1 MKSTLSIP
9 FLCQVSAF
17 LLPLVS
23 ASPAGTASTLRYVS
37 GSVSD
42 VANSMKYTDESVFT
56 LGSDGVLRTFSK
68 DRQVLDYR
76 QLDPQQARDLAA
88 KQVDAWERSGKPV
101 PDSVVAVAKSSVD
114 GRLVTDIDQLMNPEE
129 KPAVVEGQSEASVS
143 QNARR
148 SPGTL
153 FRRAGPRVC
162 PGSPGCS
169 SLADCQRHHCNACF
183 FPHGPPHGTCFL

>member
-1 MKSTLSIP
+1 MKSTLSLR

-23 ASPAGTASTLRYVS
+23 ASPAGTASSLRYVS

-42 VANSMKYTDESVFT
+42 VANGMKFTDDSVFT
-56 LGSDGVLRTFSK
+56 LGSDGVLRTFTK
-68 DRQVLDYR
+68 DRTVLDYR
-76 QLDPQQARDLAA
+76 QLDPEQTRDLAA

-101 PDSVVAVAKSSVD
+101 PDSVMAVAHASVD
-114 GRLVTDIDQLMNPEE
+114 GRLVTDVHQLMNPEE
-129 KPAVVEGQSEASVS
+129 KPAVVEGAQSESSVT
-143 QNARR
+143 RR
-148 SPGTL
+148 SPGKL
-153 FRRAGPRVC
+153 FRRAGPKVC